1 MAVLCCVTASKLH
14 VEETRST
21 LKFASRA
28 QLVQTTAKVNEIVD
42 DSALIKKL
50 QNELA
55 EATRALK
62 ELEKR
67 ETTLESIIFTGHP
80 SESDDAV
87 QHQSYLLNTSVST
100 QTSFDEDDGAGSQQ
114 SPQQTDSS
122 DESNPVH
129 GLTAS
134 PTSRISA
141 ESEPLLASVTPDSE
155 DDTANVATRLNRS
168 MESSMNVLPPKRML
182 KDPITTSLCVADEP
196 ISPVAQR
203 RLTQQRTSTE
213 PPSEVVILMSGPPPP
228 SIAPSEKKEGD
239 MELQSRLQDAD
250 ERTQF
255 LQSKLDATEDLVE
268 SLFKDIESARRCIH
282 ELVFKNVNLARR
294 IERLRR
300 KIDEQAS
307 QYKLV
312 KHAIYC
318 GLVFYLFG
326 RHEIYLA
333 TVMFLWLT
341 LEVIT

>member
-28 QLVQTTAKVNEIVD
+28 QLVQTTAKVNEIID

-67 ETTLESIIFTGHP
+67 ETTLESIIFTEHP
-80 SESDDAV
+80 NQSDDAV

-100 QTSFDEDDGAGSQQ
+100 QTSFDEEEGTASQQ

-129 GLTAS
+129 ELAAS
-134 PTSRISA
+134 TTSRISA

-155 DDTANVATRLNRS
+155 ADTANAGTRLNRS
-168 MESSMNVLPPKRML
+168 MESSMKVLSPKRKL
-182 KDPITTSLCVADEP
+182 KDPISTTLCVADEP
-196 ISPVAQR
+196 VSPVAPR
-203 RLTQQRTSTE
+203 RLTHQRSSSE
-213 PPSEVVILMSGPPPP
+213 PPSEVLILMAGPPPP
-228 SIAPSEKKEGD
+228 SIVPSEKKEVE

-250 ERTQF
+250 ERTRF

-268 SLFKDIESARRCIH
+268 SLFKDIEGARRCVH
-282 ELVFKNVNLARR
+282 ELVFKNINFARR

-307 QYKLV
+307 QYKLL

-318 GLVFYLFG
+318 GIFFYIFG
-326 RHEIYLA
+326 QHEIYLA

-341 LEVIT
+341 LEVVS